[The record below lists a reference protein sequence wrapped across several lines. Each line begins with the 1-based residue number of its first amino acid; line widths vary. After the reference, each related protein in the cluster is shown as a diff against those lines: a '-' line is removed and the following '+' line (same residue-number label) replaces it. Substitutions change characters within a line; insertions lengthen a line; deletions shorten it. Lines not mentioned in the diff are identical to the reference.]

1 MAEAMVNDA
10 QSTGRERT
18 DLPDIGCEFLENRM
32 GSITNPQANR
42 KKDAETT

>member
-1 MAEAMVNDA
+1 MVNDA
-10 QSTGRERT
+10 QSKGRERM

-32 GSITNPQANR
+32 GIITNPQANR

>member
-1 MAEAMVNDA
+1 MVNDA
-10 QSTGRERT
+10 QSTGSERT
-18 DLPDIGCEFLENRM
+18 DLPDIGCEFLENSM

>member
-1 MAEAMVNDA
+1 MVNDA
-10 QSTGRERT
+10 QSKGRERM

-32 GSITNPQANR
+32 DSITNPHANR

>member
-1 MAEAMVNDA
+1 MDNDA

-32 GSITNPQANR
+32 GSTTNPQDNR
-42 KKDAETT
+42 KKDAETA